1 MRNVLAESGDRGIL
15 LLRCV
20 RAYVELDLLASF
32 DVHTDQ
38 TITFGR
44 EILDQFVE
52 LVNVSHLF
60 CSQLLSTSLNDTPG
74 I

>member
-1 MRNVLAESGDRGIL
+1 MRNVFTESGDRGIL

-20 RAYVELDLLASF
+20 RTYAELDLLASF

-44 EILDQFVE
+44 ARLDRFVK
-52 LVNVSHLF
+52 LANVSYLF
-60 CSQLLSTSLNDTPG
+60 CIRLPLTSSNMSG